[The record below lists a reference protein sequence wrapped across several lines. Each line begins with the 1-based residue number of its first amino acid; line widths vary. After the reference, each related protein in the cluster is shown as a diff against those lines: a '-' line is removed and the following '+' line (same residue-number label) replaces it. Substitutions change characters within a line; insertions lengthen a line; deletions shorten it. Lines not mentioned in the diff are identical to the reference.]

1 MLDPSN
7 MSEYQKA
14 AVETIREVSIQL
26 ILISVGAMSVAG
38 SILGTRTQQSNKKW
52 RIKAAMTFLSLSVL
66 VGVVTLGSLMAQLS
80 AGAFDLWEPTM
91 RFAYLTKPNLGTD
104 EPNLGTDG
112 TFTGFSAQIGK
123 L

>member
-1 MLDPSN
+1 M
-7 MSEYQKA
+7 EQKA

-91 RFAYLTKPNLGTD
+91 RFAYLIQLLVTFLGGALLAWFLA
-104 EPNLGTDG
+104 ENIL
-112 TFTGFSAQIGK
+112 
-123 L
+123 